1 MDTKGNANCQGEEE
15 STADQGVPSPG
26 EIPDTGHYF

>member
-1 MDTKGNANCQGEEE
+1 MDTKGNANCQEEE